1 MSEEALEPE
10 VVDPSTATEIA
21 KLEQWTKSV
30 IVQTP
35 DQRSMVYEAIQGVKS
50 TKARVVAFFKD
61 SKESAHATWKKIVA
75 NEKSFTD
82 RLDAFE
88 AAGKRAIIAYDQVEE
103 QKRQAEQRRLQA
115 IADEA
120 ARKER
125 EKAEQEAAR
134 QRQIEEEARAKAESA
149 RKAAESANAE
159 ERARLLREAEAAD
172 RKAAAANAK
181 ADAKAEDAA
190 AVIAPV
196 VQVAAAAPRQQGEAT
211 RSIWKCRVVDVAAI
225 PREYMVP
232 NEKALDGIAKA
243 TKGAIKIAGV
253 EFYEEKS
260 LSVR

>member
-1 MSEEALEPE
+1 MNEALEPE
-10 VVDPSTATEIA
+10 VVDQSTASEIA
-21 KLEQWTKSV
+21 KLEQWTRSV
-30 IVQTP
+30 TVKTP
-35 DQRSMVYEAIQGVKS
+35 EERSLVYEAIQGVKS
-50 TKARVVAFFKD
+50 TKSRVIAFFKD

-88 AAGKRAIIAYDQVEE
+88 VAGKRAIIAYDQAEE
-103 QKRQAEQRRLQA
+103 QRCQAEQRRLQA

-125 EKAEQEAAR
+125 EKAQQEAAR
-134 QRQIEEEARAKAESA
+134 QRQIEEEARAKAEAA
-149 RKAAESANAE
+149 RQAAEAASAE
-159 ERARLLREAEAAD
+159 DRARLLREAEAAD

-181 ADAKAEDAA
+181 AEAKAEDAA
-190 AVIAPV
+190 AVVAPV
-196 VQVAAAAPRQQGEAT
+196 VQIAMAAPRQQGEAT
-211 RSIWKCRVVDVAAI
+211 RSIWRCRVVDVAAI
-225 PREYMVP
+225 PREYMIP

-260 LSVR
+260 LAVR

>member
-159 ERARLLREAEAAD
+159 ERARLLREA
-172 RKAAAANAK
+172 
-181 ADAKAEDAA
+181 
-190 AVIAPV
+190 
-196 VQVAAAAPRQQGEAT
+196 APRQQGEAT